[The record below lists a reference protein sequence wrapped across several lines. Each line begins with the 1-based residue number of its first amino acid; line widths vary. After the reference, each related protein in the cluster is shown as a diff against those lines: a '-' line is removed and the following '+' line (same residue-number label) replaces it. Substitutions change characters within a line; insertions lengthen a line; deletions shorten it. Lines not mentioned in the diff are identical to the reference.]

1 MPTLTFNLAN
11 ISDNQNQN
19 WHGAAQVNGQIIAEL
34 MQPLVAG
41 EAISFPYEIPD
52 MTVIFPI
59 SISVPGTNILHQTT
73 LMYNGTNWVLTDDIV
88 GLTLMGLLLSNGNYI
103 ILLEAGQLA

>member
-1 MPTLTFNLAN
+1 MPTITFNIAN
-11 ISDNQNQN
+11 ISDSQNQH
-19 WHGAAQVNGQIIAEL
+19 WQGSAQVNGQ
-34 MQPLVAG
+34 LVAQLMLPLAGG
-41 EAISFPYEIPD
+41 EAISFPYEIQD

-59 SISVPGTNILHQTT
+59 AISVPGTNILHQTT
-73 LMYNGTNWVLTDDIV
+73 LMYNGTNWVLTDDVV